1 MALLQADLPNTPY
14 AQDANSNG
22 LFQEHSATLPVS
34 ITDEQLE
41 VMRQKLRS
49 LLQQWRDLQLGASMV
64 LQFRI

>member
-22 LFQEHSATLPVS
+22 LFREHSATLPVS